1 MTIEQNFLTK
11 AQATVYTS
19 LSARSLD
26 YARERQEI
34 PFYKKGKRVLFKRAD
49 LDAWMERHRAGADLE
64 KIVSEV
70 SSSAMPASDALR
82 CVYCGQFIAADD
94 DAQKVSKREVA
105 HTSCVF
111 AAAEGDALY
120 FLLLDFCAF
129 IARSE
134 QSDDF

>member
-1 MTIEQNFLTK
+1 MTYARNIGIVAGMTIEQNFLTK

-70 SSSAMPASDALR
+70 LGELRDAR
-82 CVYCGQFIAADD
+82 
-94 DAQKVSKREVA
+94 
-105 HTSCVF
+105 
-111 AAAEGDALY
+111 
-120 FLLLDFCAF
+120 
-129 IARSE
+129 
-134 QSDDF
+134 